1 MPTARGE
8 FGTAVVN
15 GKIYAIGGVNQNNQP
30 LNTVEEY
37 NPLTSQ
43 WTSKMAMPT
52 ARSGF
57 AIAVY
62 DNKIYVIG
70 GSVGNGF
77 VGNNEVYD
85 PAANTWTTKASMQT
99 PRADLTASIVNGQI
113 YLIGGKMYS
122 NQAPF
127 YTETALNEVYDP
139 IKDQWSTKSP
149 IPSPVEGYASAVLSN
164 RIYVIGGSKVQ
175 ASTGSAFTNSNQVY
189 NPATDQW
196 SLAASLPVASS
207 YATAVATQGNMA
219 KEAIYYIGGYTGNQY
234 SNHVRIYTP
243 DNNSWSTAEDMPT
256 ARAYLSAA
264 VVNDLIYAI
273 GGFNGEWLSI
283 NELYTPLDYGTMPP
297 KVVITSP
304 QNRTYQQVTVSFVLN
319 RDASWVGY
327 SLDGGV
333 KVTLTSEVELK
344 DLSQGAHQIRI
355 YANDSAGNMG
365 ASDAVFFSID
375 TIAPEIQ
382 IISPANQSYGST
394 DVQLQF
400 IVDDLNA
407 TLAYSLDG
415 QASVTI
421 IGNQTLLALS
431 NGGHRITLYAID
443 SLGNASEDTVY
454 FEVAPFPWLLLT
466 AVLVTTI
473 IVVAASYIM
482 IKRKKAGAEGSG
494 GDSLSI

>member
-15 GKIYAIGGVNQNNQP
+15 GKIYVIGGVNQNNQP
-30 LNTVEEY
+30 LNIVEEY

-62 DNKIYVIG
+62 DNRIYIIG

-85 PAANTWTTKASMQT
+85 PAANSWTTKASMQT
-99 PRADLTASIVNGQI
+99 PRTDLTASLVNGQI

-139 IKDQWSTKSP
+139 VKDEWSTKSAV
-149 IPSPVEGYASAVLSN
+149 PSPVEGYASAVLGNS
-164 RIYVIGGSKVQ
+164 IYIIGGSKVH
-175 ASTGSAFTNSNQVY
+175 AGTGSAFSNSNQVY
-189 NPATDQW
+189 DPATDQW
-196 SLAASLPVASS
+196 SIAASLPVASS
-207 YATAVATQGNMA
+207 YASAAVTQGNMA

-234 SNHVRIYTP
+234 SSQVRIYTP
-243 DNNSWSTAEDMPT
+243 ENNSWSTAEDMPT
-256 ARAYLSAA
+256 ARAYLGVA

-304 QNRTYQQVTVSFVLN
+304 QNRTYQQVTLTFTLN
-319 RDASWVGY
+319 RNAGWTGY
-327 SLDGGV
+327 SIDDGV
-333 KVTLTSEVELK
+333 NVTLTSEVKLN
-344 DLSQGAHQIRI
+344 DLAQGAHKIRI
-355 YANDSAGNMG
+355 YANDSLGNMG
-365 ASDAVFFSID
+365 ASDLVYFSID
-375 TIAPEIQ
+375 TLAPDVRVL
-382 IISPANQSYGST
+382 SPGNQSYGAT
-394 DVQLQF
+394 DVLLQF
-400 IVDDLNA
+400 TVDDLNA

-415 QASVTI
+415 QASVAI

-431 NGGHRITLYAID
+431 NGGHRITVYAID
-443 SLGNASEDTVY
+443 GLGNASEETVY

-466 AVLVTTI
+466 AVLAIVI
-473 IVVAASYIM
+473 IVVAASYIV
-482 IKRKKAGAEGSG
+482 IKRRKAGTEESD

>member
-15 GKIYAIGGVNQNNQP
+15 GKIYVIGGVNQNNQP

-37 NPLTSQ
+37 NPFTSQ
-43 WTSKMAMPT
+43 WTSKMSMPT

-62 DNKIYVIG
+62 NNKIYVVG

-85 PAANTWTTKASMQT
+85 PVANTWTTKASMQT

-139 IKDQWSTKSP
+139 IKDEWSTKSE
-149 IPSPVEGYASAVLSN
+149 IPSPVEGYASAVLGN
-164 RIYVIGGSKVQ
+164 RIYIIGGSKVH
-175 ASTGSAFTNSNQVY
+175 AGTGSAFTNSNQVY
-189 NPATDQW
+189 DPATDQW

-207 YATAVATQGNMA
+207 YASAAVTQGNMA

-234 SNHVRIYTP
+234 SSQVRIYTP
-243 DNNSWSTAEDMPT
+243 ENNSWSTTQDMPT
-256 ARAYLSAA
+256 ARAYLGVA

-273 GGFNGEWLSI
+273 GGFNGEWLST
-283 NELYTPLDYGTMPP
+283 NEIYTPLDYGTMPP
-297 KVVITSP
+297 KVVVTSP

-319 RDASWVGY
+319 RDASWMGY
-327 SLDGGV
+327 SIDNGINI
-333 KVTLTSEVELK
+333 TITSEVKLTE
-344 DLSQGAHQIRI
+344 LSQGTHQIRI

-365 ASDAVFFSID
+365 ASDIVYFSID
-375 TIAPEIQ
+375 TIAPDIR
-382 IISPANQSYGST
+382 ILNPANQSYGAT

-415 QASVTI
+415 QASVAI

-431 NGGHRITLYAID
+431 NGGHYITVYAID
-443 SLGNASEDTVY
+443 SLGNASEYTVY

-466 AVLVTTI
+466 AVLATVI
-473 IVVAASYIM
+473 IVVATSYIM
-482 IKRKKAGAEGSG
+482 IKRRKAGATESE